1 MAQETEK
8 KFDVFDNLA
17 IKLVWDETYSILIAS
32 LLETSLT
39 SRTVLDEVFIVKNM
53 IYMILIFIIHLT
65 Q

>member
-39 SRTVLDEVFIVKNM
+39 SRTVLDEV
-53 IYMILIFIIHLT
+53 L
-65 Q
+65 